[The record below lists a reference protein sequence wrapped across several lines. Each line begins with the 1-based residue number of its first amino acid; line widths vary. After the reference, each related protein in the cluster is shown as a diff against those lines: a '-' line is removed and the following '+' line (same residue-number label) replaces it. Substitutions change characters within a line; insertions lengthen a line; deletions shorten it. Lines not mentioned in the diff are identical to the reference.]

1 VSGSRY
7 ARFVERVTFGRT
19 GLSVTRLG
27 LGLAALGR
35 PGYIDLGRDRDLGA
49 ERSVEAMERRAHEV
63 LDAAY
68 EAGIR
73 YVDAA
78 RSYGR
83 AEAFLASWLD
93 ARGLGGDDVTVGS
106 KWGYTYT
113 GEWRIDADVHEVKDH
128 SVSTLRRQIE
138 ESRALLGDRLA
149 LYQVH
154 SATLESGV
162 LEDRAVLGELA
173 RLREEGIAIGLT
185 TSGPRQADT
194 IRRALDADVDGV
206 NPFSAVQATW
216 NVLEPSAGVAL
227 AEAHDSGWGVLV
239 KEAMANGRLGP
250 RGDGA
255 LDGLAGSRGAQ
266 VDAVALATAMAN
278 PWADVVLSGAV
289 TSDQLRSNASACALT
304 LEAAE
309 IDRLLP
315 LAEPPETYWHRRSE
329 LSWS

>member
-1 VSGSRY
+1 M
-7 ARFVERVTFGRT
+7 ERVTLGRT

-35 PGYIDLGRDRDLGA
+35 PGYIDLGRDQDLGA

-73 YVDAA
+73 YVDVA

-93 ARGLGGDDVTVGS
+93 SRGPGGDEVIVGS

-113 GEWRIDADVHEVKDH
+113 AGWRVDADVHEVKDH
-128 SVSTLRRQIE
+128 SVSTLRRQVA
-138 ESRALLGDRLA
+138 ESRELLGDRLA
-149 LYQVH
+149 LYQIH
-154 SATLESGV
+154 SATLESRV

-173 RLREEGIAIGLT
+173 RLREEGLAIGLT

-194 IRRALDADVDGV
+194 IRRALEADVDGA
-206 NPFSAVQATW
+206 NPFGAVQATW

-227 AEAHDSGWGVLV
+227 AEAHDAGWGVFV

-250 RGDGA
+250 RGDGT
-255 LDGLAGSRGAQ
+255 LTRHAGTLGAP
-266 VDAVALATAMAN
+266 VDALALAAAMAN

-289 TSDQLRSNASACALT
+289 TPEQVRSNGSAWALT
-304 LEAAE
+304 LDADE
-309 IDRLLP
+309 IDRLVP
-315 LAEPPETYWHRRSE
+315 LAELPEDYWRRRSR
-329 LSWS
+329 LAWS